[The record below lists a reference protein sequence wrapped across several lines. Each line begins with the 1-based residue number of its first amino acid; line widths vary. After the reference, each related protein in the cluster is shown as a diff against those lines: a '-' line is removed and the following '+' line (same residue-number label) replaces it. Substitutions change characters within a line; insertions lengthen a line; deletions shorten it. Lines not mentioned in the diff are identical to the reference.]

1 MEKKTKLKI
10 SGIAKKSIQNIEKAK
25 TQGKNSVIIEN
36 QSSKFLNK
44 SGSFKSSFNKSKSTS
59 PLNRVAS
66 SKPSFSTK
74 TTQLPSDFE
83 RRKLAEQRATKRLKE
98 DNESKNKKSLKS
110 GTKKRELKLTVSRA
124 LSDQIEARERSLAS
138 VKRARQKEN
147 KNLSKD
153 DHQESLK
160 PVKRDINIPEA
171 ITVRELANRMAE
183 QSSNVIKYLFSMGVT
198 VTINQTLAADTAEF
212 LVKEFG
218 HNPIREE
225 KAEEIIQKIK
235 ASRTENLK
243 NRPPIITVMGHVD
256 HGKTSVLDVLRSA
269 NVVSNEFGGITQHI
283 GAYQIENKNNKLT
296 FIDTPGHAAFTEMR
310 ARGSKLTDI
319 VVLVVAAD
327 DGVKPQTIE
336 SIKHAKAANVPIVV
350 AINKCDLAEADP
362 QKVKNQLLEYE
373 LIAEDLS
380 GDTLMVE
387 ISAKTKLNLDKL
399 VEAIILQAEILDLK
413 TDFDSKATGIVL
425 ESKIDVGRGPV
436 ATVIVTAGTLKKGDF
451 FVSGL
456 RWGKIRAIINDKGK
470 NINVAPPSTPVEIL
484 GINGAAKS
492 GDDFIVLD
500 NEKEAKTLSENRA
513 QEIKEGKSPLTFA
526 TQESAFTNKSSE
538 ELNLIIKSDVHGSSE
553 AIKSAIS
560 QIKHDEVKP
569 KIILADIGM
578 VTETDVTL
586 AKASNAVLIA
596 FNVKPSKEAKKLA
609 ENEKIKISSFNII
622 YEVLD
627 YVKQKMSGLLTPD
640 VQEKIIGTAQ
650 ILEIFKVSGAG
661 KVAGSKIT
669 DGEIN
674 TTSDVRVIRDG
685 SIIYTGKVGTLF
697 REKNQVKQVSNG
709 QECGITVKDYID
721 FQKNDT
727 IEAFSVTSTE
737 RSI

>member
-1 MEKKTKLKI
+1 MEKKTKLTI
-10 SGIAKKSIQNIEKAK
+10 SGTAKKSFKNIEIAK
-25 TQGKNSVIIEN
+25 TQGKNSVVIEK
-36 QSSKFLNK
+36 QPSKFP
-44 SGSFKSSFNKSKSTS
+44 SRGGSSRPGGFKPKTTSTFNRGT
-59 PLNRVAS
+59 PV
-66 SKPSFSTK
+66 KPSFAPKSPPITN
-74 TTQLPSDFE
+74 DFE
-83 RRKLAEQRATKRLKE
+83 RRKLAEQRATKRLKGD
-98 DNESKNKKSLKS
+98 DNKDKKTLKS

-124 LSDQIEARERSLAS
+124 LSDEIEARERSLAS

-147 KNLSKD
+147 KNLTKEEV
-153 DHQESLK
+153 QESLK
-160 PVKRDINIPEA
+160 PIKRDINIPEA

-183 QSSNVIKYLFSMGVT
+183 QSSNVIKYLFGMGVT

-235 ASRTENLK
+235 ATRVENLK
-243 NRPPIITVMGHVD
+243 NRPPIVTVMGHVD

-269 NVVSNEFGGITQHI
+269 NVVSGEFGGITQHI
-283 GAYQIENKNNKLT
+283 GAYQIESQSNKLT

-310 ARGSKLTDI
+310 ARGSKLTDV

-327 DGVKPQTIE
+327 DGVKPQTVE

-350 AINKCDLAEADP
+350 AINKCDLPDADP
-362 QKVKNQLLEYE
+362 QKIKNQLLEHE

-387 ISAKTKLNLDKL
+387 ISATTKLNLDKL

-413 TDFDSKATGIVL
+413 TDFESKATGIVL

-436 ATVIVTAGTLKKGDF
+436 ATIIVTTGTLKKGDF

-456 RWGKIRAIINDKGK
+456 KWGKVRAIIDDKGTS
-470 NINVAPPSTPVEIL
+470 INEASPSTPVEIL
-484 GINGAAKS
+484 GINGAAKA
-492 GDDFIVLD
+492 GDDFIVVD

-513 QEIKEGKSPLTFA
+513 EESKDIKNPLTFA
-526 TQESAFTNKSSE
+526 TQDSAFSDKSAE

-553 AIKSAIS
+553 AIKNAIS

-569 KIILADIGM
+569 KIILSDIGM

-609 ENEKIKISSFNII
+609 ENEKIKISSYNII

-627 YVKQKMSGLLTPD
+627 YIKQKMSGLLSPD
-640 VQEKIIGTAQ
+640 IQETVTGTAQ

-661 KVAGSKIT
+661 KVAGSKVME
-669 DGEIN
+669 GEIS
-674 TTSDVRVIRDG
+674 TASDVRIIRDG
-685 SIIYTGKVGTLF
+685 AIIYTGKVGTLF
-697 REKNQVKQVSNG
+697 REKNQVKQVNNG
-709 QECGITVKDYID
+709 QECGITVKDYMD

-737 RSI
+737 RMI

>member
-1 MEKKTKLKI
+1 MEKKTKLTI
-10 SGIAKKSIQNIEKAK
+10 SGSAKKSIKNIEIAK
-25 TQGKNSVIIEN
+25 TQGKNARVIEK
-36 QSSKFLNK
+36 QSNK
-44 SGSFKSSFNKSKSTS
+44 SFNKSSSHKGGAARIKTGSSFNRGTS
-59 PLNRVAS
+59 V
-66 SKPSFSTK
+66 KPSFTPKSPR
-74 TTQLPSDFE
+74 LNNDFE
-83 RRKLAEQRATKRLKE
+83 RRKLAEQRATKRLKGE
-98 DNESKNKKSLKS
+98 NESRDKKSTKTS
-110 GTKKRELKLTVSRA
+110 SKKRELKLTVSRA

-147 KNLSKD
+147 KNLTKEEA
-153 DHQESLK
+153 QENLK
-160 PVKRDINIPEA
+160 PVKRDINIPES

-183 QSSNVIKYLFSMGVT
+183 QSSNVIKYLFGMGVT
-198 VTINQTLAADTAEF
+198 VTINQSLAADTAEF

-225 KAEEIIQKIK
+225 KAEEIIKKIK

-269 NVVSNEFGGITQHI
+269 NVVEGEFGGITQHI
-283 GAYQIENKNNKLT
+283 GAYQIENQSNKLT

-350 AINKCDLAEADP
+350 AINKCDLPEADP
-362 QKVKNQLLEYE
+362 QKIKNQLLEHE

-387 ISAKTKLNLDKL
+387 ISAKTKKNLDKL
-399 VEAIILQAEILDLK
+399 LESIILQAEILDLK
-413 TDFDSKATGIVL
+413 TDFESKATGIVL

-436 ATVIVTAGTLKKGDF
+436 ATIIVTTGTLKKGDF

-456 RWGKIRAIINDKGK
+456 RWGKIRAIINDKGI
-470 NINVAPPSTPVEIL
+470 NINEASPSTPVEIL
-484 GINGAAKS
+484 GINGAAKA
-492 GDDFIVLD
+492 GDDFIVLN

-513 QEIKEGKSPLTFA
+513 QESKDGKNPLTFA
-526 TQESAFTNKSSE
+526 TQDSAFSDNSAE

-553 AIKSAIS
+553 AIKNAIG
-560 QIKHDEVKP
+560 QIKHEEVKP

-609 ENEKIKISSFNII
+609 ENEKIKISSYNII

-627 YVKQKMSGLLTPD
+627 YIKQRMSGLLAPD
-640 VQEKIIGTAQ
+640 VKETIIGTAQ
-650 ILEIFKVSGAG
+650 VLEIFKVSGAG
-661 KVAGSKIT
+661 KVAGSKVT
-669 DGEIN
+669 EGEIN
-674 TTSDVRVIRDG
+674 SNSSLRIIRDG
-685 SIIYTGKVGTLF
+685 TIIHTGKVGTIF

-709 QECGITVKDYID
+709 QECGITVKDYMD